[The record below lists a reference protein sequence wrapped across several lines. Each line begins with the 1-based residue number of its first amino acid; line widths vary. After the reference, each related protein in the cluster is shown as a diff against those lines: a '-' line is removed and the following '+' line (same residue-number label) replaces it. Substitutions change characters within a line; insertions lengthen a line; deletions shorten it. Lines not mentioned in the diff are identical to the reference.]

1 MTPLGVHLRE
11 SERADTLAPRCAA
24 LCGTQA
30 QAVQFAKQTGR
41 WVSMVHE
48 FDKSL
53 KARRPR
59 SRAPMR
65 LLCKRLILRVAAAAQ
80 EVGDFENWVKVMEW
94 DMQAVATAL
103 EVAADATSG
112 SAGGG
117 GAGAGGAAQRQ

>member
-1 MTPLGVHLRE
+1 MLTRLCL
-11 SERADTLAPRCAA
+11 RCAA
-24 LCGTQA
+24 LCGAQA

-53 KARRPR
+53 KARLACTRVPIR
-59 SRAPMR
+59 S
-65 LLCKRLILRVAAAAQ
+65 LSKRLMPRVAAAAQ

-112 SAGGG
+112 GAGGSG
-117 GAGAGGAAQRQ
+117 GGGAGGAAQRQ